1 MTQTV
6 EGRARATRPPVLRL
20 VPLTGALAVFILLCG
35 LGIWQV
41 QRLAW
46 KTGLIATVEAR
57 LAAAPVPAPGPD
69 AWPELTQAEAEYRR
83 VTVSGRYRPESDR
96 LVKAVT
102 ARGPGFW
109 VMTPLDT
116 DRGWQLLINRGFVP
130 DSTRRPQDRDL
141 PANNVTISG
150 LLRMSQPG
158 GGFLRAN
165 DAAAGRWYSR
175 DTAAMAADLGLGPIA
190 PYFIDAE
197 AGPDADALP
206 IGGLTVVSFRNSHLV
221 YAVTWF
227 SLAALWAGWLI
238 YLWRRGDGRRPGASQ
253 DI

>member
-6 EGRARATRPPVLRL
+6 DGRARATRPPVPRL

-130 DSTRRPQDRDL
+130 DSERRPQDRDL
-141 PANNVTISG
+141 PANDVTISG

-165 DAAAGRWYSR
+165 DAAANRWYSR
-175 DTAAMAADLGLGPIA
+175 DVAAIAAARGLGRTA
-190 PYFIDAE
+190 PYFV
-197 AGPDADALP
+197 DADAAPNPGGLP
-206 IGGLTVVSFRNSHLV
+206 VGGLTVVKFPDNHLV
-221 YAVTWF
+221 YALTWF
-227 SLAALWAGWLI
+227 ALMLLALFFAWRLW
-238 YLWRRGDGRRPGASQ
+238 RPGADASNMP
-253 DI
+253 DE